1 MNKEFIIFLSGP
13 ITGLSYEDST
23 QWRQDVQ
30 NKLPANIIPLSPLR
44 NKEHLKREKD
54 ILDHY
59 DHILSTSKSITKMDY
74 FDVKRSDII
83 LVNLLNTK
91 RVSIGTV
98 MEVAW
103 AYEMGKPIVIAMED
117 DNIHQ
122 HSMIRECADFILSDI
137 DQALDIVLHM
147 LMPGD
152 H

>member
-98 MEVAW
+98 LW
-103 AYEMGKPIVIAMED
+103 
-117 DNIHQ
+117 N
-122 HSMIRECADFILSDI
+122 L
-137 DQALDIVLHM
+137 
-147 LMPGD
+147 PGPGYLRQD
-152 H
+152 HWWRDACGRPGRKK